1 MALFRPK
8 IDSSIFFINF
18 ETFNNGQRFLKVHVT
33 LASGCSISLT
43 LNKVNSDM
51 ALNSSPPIRG
61 SRYCW
66 ARNVWAF
73 IKQVLPRTFP
83 SYGASL
89 TSQMIRSVDIRES
102 VVNNQ
107 SIFINQYFP
116 IKTSSFILAFFYFP
130 IIHHSWIFST
140 HVKGVCYSKK
150 QVRNLYCSN
159 LKLLIVI

>member
-51 ALNSSPPIRG
+51 AFNSSPPIRG
-61 SRYCW
+61 S
-66 ARNVWAF
+66 

-130 IIHHSWIFST
+130 IIHYSWIFST
-140 HVKGVCYSKK
+140 HVRGVCYSKK
-150 QVRNLYCSN
+150 QVWNLYCSI